1 LRRKVARALDL
12 PGKMADIPK
21 HDGPQEEGRDG
32 GMLLSGTN
40 LERAGDHNQ
49 RVTLHAIRV
58 NGPIT
63 RTDLADITGL
73 TPPAIANITKRLMQ
87 DNLIKE
93 AGRVRGARGQ
103 PPIKLVINPDSWFSV
118 GVNVDRDHITL
129 LVLDFQGAV
138 RARSSREIRFALPGT
153 VQSFFERSIGQL
165 LQKASIATS
174 QLVGIGVAFPDD
186 IQQAE
191 LPDQPA
197 EYSTWASVKVERLFA
212 GPLKVPVF
220 VENDAAAA
228 AMGEMQFGRGH
239 QYQSFF
245 YILITAAL
253 GGGLVIDGPYFRGAN
268 GRSAELGWLRGH
280 DGFSRTRQLQQIV
293 SLSALYTRLAAQGYR
308 VSSPRGL
315 TRLDEGGREIVNA
328 WVETSVGALLE
339 PMLTINCLIN
349 PQAVLI
355 GGRLPATIVDEL
367 ARQLNERLQPYAPTM
382 PAIAPVER
390 ALMSDDAPAVGAA
403 ILPFT
408 HRLLPTRSALMK
420 VSGG

>member
-1 LRRKVARALDL
+1 MVDTHKS
-12 PGKMADIPK
+12 
-21 HDGPQEEGRDG
+21 DGPPEEGREA
-32 GMLLSGTN
+32 GMTFSGTN

-63 RTDLADITGL
+63 RADLADITGL
-73 TPPAIANITKRLMQ
+73 TPPAIANITKRLLQ
-87 DNLIKE
+87 DNLIRE

-103 PPIKLVINPDSWFSV
+103 PPIKLVINPDSWFSI

-129 LVLDFQGAV
+129 VVLDFLGSV
-138 RARSSREIRFALPGT
+138 RAKSAREIPFALPAT
-153 VQSFFERSIGQL
+153 VRTFFQRSVGHL
-165 LQKASIATS
+165 LDKAGISAS

-186 IQQAE
+186 IQRAA
-191 LPDQPA
+191 LPEQPE
-197 EYSTWASVKVERLFA
+197 EYSAWGSVAVDQLFNQS
-212 GPLKVPVF
+212 LKVPVY

-239 QYQSFF
+239 QFQSFF

-253 GGGLVIDGPYFRGAN
+253 GGGLVIDGNYFRGAN

-280 DGFSRTRQLQQIV
+280 DGFSTTRQLQNIV
-293 SLSALYTRLAAQGYR
+293 SLSALYTRLATQGYR

-315 TRLDEGGREIVNA
+315 TRLDEGGRRLVSD
-328 WVETSVGALLE
+328 WVETSVEALLE
-339 PMLTINCLIN
+339 TLLAINCLIN

-355 GGRLPATIVDEL
+355 GGRLPASVIEDL
-367 ARQLNERLQPYAPTM
+367 ARRLNERLAPYAATM
-382 PAIAPVER
+382 PAIAPVEK
-390 ALMSDDAPAVGAA
+390 AVLSDDAPAVGAA

>member
-1 LRRKVARALDL
+1 MVDTHKS
-12 PGKMADIPK
+12 
-21 HDGPQEEGRDG
+21 DGSPDEGREA
-32 GMLLSGTN
+32 GMTFSGTN

-87 DNLIKE
+87 DNLIRE

-103 PPIKLVINPDSWFSV
+103 PAIKLIINPDSWFSI

-129 LVLDFQGAV
+129 VVLDFQGTV
-138 RARSSREIRFALPGT
+138 RARSSREIPFALPST
-153 VQSFFERSIGQL
+153 VRTFFQRSVGHL
-165 LQKASIATS
+165 LEKAGISAS
-174 QLVGIGVAFPDD
+174 QLIGIGVAFPDD
-186 IQQAE
+186 IQRAV
-191 LPDQPA
+191 LPEQPG
-197 EYSTWASVKVERLFA
+197 EYSQWASVEIDQLFNQTL
-212 GPLKVPVF
+212 PVPVF

-239 QYQSFF
+239 QYRSFF

-253 GGGLVIDGPYFRGAN
+253 GGGLVIDGNYFRGAN

-280 DGFSRTRQLQQIV
+280 DGFSRTRQLQNIV
-293 SLSALYTRLAAQGYR
+293 SLSALNSRLAAQGYR
-308 VSSPRGL
+308 VASPRAL
-315 TRLDEGGREIVNA
+315 TRLDAGGLAIVDA
-328 WVETSVGALLE
+328 WVETSVEALLE
-339 PMLTINCLIN
+339 TLLAINCLIN

-355 GGRLPATIVDEL
+355 GGRLPASIVEEL
-367 ARQLNERLQPYAPTM
+367 ARQLNQRLQPYAATM

-390 ALMSDDAPAVGAA
+390 AMMSDDAPAVGAA

>member
-1 LRRKVARALDL
+1 MVDTHKSDGAA
-12 PGKMADIPK
+12 ADGHEAGTIF
-21 HDGPQEEGRDG
+21 
-32 GMLLSGTN
+32 SGTN

-63 RTDLADITGL
+63 RADLADITGL
-73 TPPAIANITKRLMQ
+73 TPPAIANITRRLLQ

-103 PPIKLVINPDSWFSV
+103 PPIKLVINPDSWFSI

-129 LVLDFQGAV
+129 VVLDFLGSV
-138 RARSSREIRFALPGT
+138 RARSAREISFALPAT
-153 VQSFFERSIGQL
+153 VRTFFQRSVGHLLDKAGIGASRL
-165 LQKASIATS
+165 L
-174 QLVGIGVAFPDD
+174 GIGVAFPDD
-186 IQQAE
+186 ITRAA
-191 LPDQPA
+191 LPEQPP
-197 EYSTWASVKVERLFA
+197 EYAQWASVAVEELFNQ
-212 GPLKVPVF
+212 PLHVPVF

-239 QYQSFF
+239 QFQSFF

-253 GGGLVIDGPYFRGAN
+253 GGGLVIDGNYFRGAN

-280 DGFSRTRQLQQIV
+280 DGFSTTRQLQNIV
-293 SLSALYTRLAAQGYR
+293 SLSALYTRLATQGYR

-315 TRLDEGGREIVNA
+315 TRLDEGGRRLVA
-328 WVETSVGALLE
+328 DWVETAVEALLE
-339 PMLTINCLIN
+339 TLLAINCLIN

-355 GGRLPATIVDEL
+355 GGRLPASLIEDL
-367 ARQLNERLQPYAPTM
+367 ARRLNERLAPYAATM
-382 PAIAPVER
+382 PAIAPVEK
-390 ALMSDDAPAVGAA
+390 AVLSDDAPAVGAA

>member
-1 LRRKVARALDL
+1 
-12 PGKMADIPK
+12 MAENHK
-21 HDGPQEEGRDG
+21 GNGSQEEGRDG

-129 LVLDFQGAV
+129 VVLDFQGVV
-138 RARSSREIRFALPGT
+138 RARAAREIAFALPEA
-153 VQSFFERSIGQL
+153 VHAFFQRSIGSL
-165 LQKASIATS
+165 LEKASIKAA

-191 LPDQPA
+191 LPEQPA
-197 EYSTWASVKVERLFA
+197 NYATWGSVAVDRLFT
-212 GPLKVPVF
+212 GVLRVPVF

-253 GGGLVIDGPYFRGAN
+253 GGGLVIDGHYFRGAN
-268 GRSAELGWLRGH
+268 GRSAELGWLRAH
-280 DGFSRTRQLQQIV
+280 DGFSRTRQLQNIV
-293 SLSALYTRLAAQGYR
+293 SLSALHGRLAAGGYR
-308 VSSPRGL
+308 VASPRAL
-315 TRLDEGGREIVNA
+315 TRLDEGGQEIVNG
-328 WVETSVGALLE
+328 WIETSVEAMLETLLA
-339 PMLTINCLIN
+339 INCLIN

-355 GGRLPATIVDEL
+355 GGRLPSGLVEEL
-367 ARQLNERLQPYAPTM
+367 ARRLNERLQPYAATM

-390 ALMSDDAPAVGAA
+390 ALLSDDAPAVGAA

-408 HRLLPTRSALMK
+408 HRLLPTRAALMK

>member
-1 LRRKVARALDL
+1 
-12 PGKMADIPK
+12 MTCS
-21 HDGPQEEGRDG
+21 QEESRDAG
-32 GMLLSGTN
+32 LLLSGTN

-118 GVNVDRDHITL
+118 GVNVDRDHVTVV
-129 LVLDFQGAV
+129 VLDFQGTV
-138 RARSSREIRFALPGT
+138 RARSSREIQFALPAT
-153 VQSFFERSIGQL
+153 VQSFFQRSIGPL
-165 LQKASIATS
+165 LQKASIEVP
-174 QLVGIGVAFPDD
+174 QLAGIGVAFPDD
-186 IQQAE
+186 IQRAQ
-191 LPDQPA
+191 LPDQPEA
-197 EYSTWASVKVERLFA
+197 YADWGSVSVARLFA
-212 GPLKVPVF
+212 SPLKVPVF

-253 GGGLVIDGPYFRGAN
+253 GGGLVIDGHYFRGAN
-268 GRSAELGWLRGH
+268 GRSAELGWLRAH
-280 DGFSRTRQLQQIV
+280 DGFSRTRQLQNIV
-293 SLSALYTRLAAQGYR
+293 SLSALNSRLAAQGYR
-308 VSSPRGL
+308 VASPKGL
-315 TRLDEGGREIVNA
+315 TRLDPGGLAIVDA
-328 WVETSVGALLE
+328 WVEASVEALLE
-339 PMLTINCLIN
+339 TLLAINCLIN

-355 GGRLPATIVDEL
+355 GGRLPSTTVEEL
-367 ARQLNERLQPYAPTM
+367 ARRLNERLQPYAAIM

-390 ALMSDDAPAVGAA
+390 AVMSDDAPAVGAA

>member
-1 LRRKVARALDL
+1 MVDTHKS
-12 PGKMADIPK
+12 
-21 HDGPQEEGRDG
+21 DGSPEEGREAG
-32 GMLLSGTN
+32 TTFSGTN

-63 RTDLADITGL
+63 RADLADITGL
-73 TPPAIANITKRLMQ
+73 TPPAIANITRRLMQ
-87 DNLIKE
+87 DNLIRE

-103 PPIKLVINPDSWFSV
+103 PPIKLVINPDSWFSI

-129 LVLDFQGAV
+129 VVLDFLGSV
-138 RARSSREIRFALPGT
+138 RAKSAREIAFALPAT
-153 VQSFFERSIGQL
+153 VRTFFQRSVGHL
-165 LQKASIATS
+165 LDKAGISAS

-186 IQQAE
+186 ITRAA
-191 LPDQPA
+191 LPEQPQ
-197 EYSTWASVKVERLFA
+197 EYSAWGSVVVEELFNQT
-212 GPLKVPVF
+212 LQVPVF

-239 QYQSFF
+239 QFQSFF

-253 GGGLVIDGPYFRGAN
+253 GGGLVIDGNYFRGAN

-280 DGFSRTRQLQQIV
+280 DGFSTTRQLQNIV
-293 SLSALYTRLAAQGYR
+293 SLSALYTRLATQGYR

-315 TRLDEGGREIVNA
+315 TRLDAGGRRLVA
-328 WVETSVGALLE
+328 DWVETSVEALLE
-339 PMLTINCLIN
+339 TLLAINCLIN

-355 GGRLPATIVDEL
+355 GGRLPASIIEDL
-367 ARQLNERLQPYAPTM
+367 ARRLNERLAPYAATM
-382 PAIAPVER
+382 PAIAPVEK
-390 ALMSDDAPAVGAA
+390 AVLSDDAPAVGAA

>member
-1 LRRKVARALDL
+1 MVDTHKSA
-12 PGKMADIPK
+12 
-21 HDGPQEEGRDG
+21 GPPEEGREA
-32 GMLLSGTN
+32 GMTFSGTN

-63 RTDLADITGL
+63 RADLADITGL

-87 DNLIKE
+87 DNLIRE

-103 PPIKLVINPDSWFSV
+103 PPIKLVINPDSWFSI

-129 LVLDFQGAV
+129 VVLDFLGSV
-138 RARSSREIRFALPGT
+138 RARAAREIAFALPAT
-153 VQSFFERSIGQL
+153 VRTFFQRSAGHL
-165 LQKASIATS
+165 LDKAGISAS

-186 IQQAE
+186 ITRAV
-191 LPDQPA
+191 LPEQPQ
-197 EYSTWASVKVERLFA
+197 EYSQWGSVAVEELFNQA
-212 GPLKVPVF
+212 LHVPVF

-239 QYQSFF
+239 QFQSFF

-253 GGGLVIDGPYFRGAN
+253 GGGLVIDGNYFRGAN

-280 DGFSRTRQLQQIV
+280 DGFSTTRQLQNIV
-293 SLSALYTRLAAQGYR
+293 SLSALYTRLATQGYR

-315 TRLDEGGREIVNA
+315 TRLDEGGRRLVSD
-328 WVETSVGALLE
+328 WVETSVEALLE
-339 PMLTINCLIN
+339 TLLAINCLIN

-355 GGRLPATIVDEL
+355 GGRLPASVIEDL
-367 ARQLNERLQPYAPTM
+367 ARRLNERLAPYAATM
-382 PAIAPVER
+382 PAIAPVEK
-390 ALMSDDAPAVGAA
+390 AVLSDDAPAVGAA

>member
-1 LRRKVARALDL
+1 MMTDRQKSASS
-12 PGKMADIPK
+12 ADTREG
-21 HDGPQEEGRDG
+21 GPQ
-32 GMLLSGTN
+32 LSGTN

-87 DNLIKE
+87 DNLIRE

-103 PPIKLVINPDSWFSV
+103 PPLKLVINPDSWFSV

-129 LVLDFQGAV
+129 VVLDFEGRV
-138 RARSSREIRFALPGT
+138 RARSSREILFALPEM
-153 VQSFFERSIGQL
+153 VQNFFQRSIGHL
-165 LQKASIATS
+165 LEKAAVQTR
-174 QLVGIGVAFPDD
+174 QVLGIGVAFPDD
-186 IQQAE
+186 IQRID
-191 LPDQPA
+191 LPDQPEA
-197 EYSTWASVKVERLFA
+197 YAAWGSVKVERLFQA
-212 GPLKVPVF
+212 LKVPVF

-245 YILITAAL
+245 YILITAGL
-253 GGGLVIDGPYFRGAN
+253 GGGLVIDGHYFRGAN
-268 GRSAELGWLRGH
+268 GRSGELGWLPGH
-280 DGFSRTRQLQQIV
+280 DGDSTTRQLQKIV
-293 SLSALYTRLAAQGYR
+293 SLAALYSRLSAQGYE

-315 TRLDEGGREIVNA
+315 TRLDERGSMIVNA
-328 WVETSVGALLE
+328 WVDTSVEALLDV
-339 PMLTINCLIN
+339 LLAINCLIN

-355 GGRLPATIVDEL
+355 GGRLPASIVEEL
-367 ARQLNERLQPYAPTM
+367 ARRLNERLQSYAATM

-390 ALMSDDAPAVGAA
+390 AVMSDDAPAVGAA

-408 HRLLPTRSALMK
+408 HRLLPTRAALMK
-420 VSGG
+420 VAAG

>member
-1 LRRKVARALDL
+1 
-12 PGKMADIPK
+12 MADTYRS
-21 HDGPQEEGRDG
+21 DGVHEEGRDG
-32 GMLLSGTN
+32 GMSLSGTN
-40 LERAGDHNQ
+40 LARAGDHNQ

-63 RTDLADITGL
+63 RSDLAGITGL
-73 TPPAIANITKRLMQ
+73 TPPAIANITKRLLQ

-103 PPIKLVINPDSWFSV
+103 PPIKLVINPDSWFSI

-129 LVLDFQGAV
+129 VVLDFRGTV
-138 RARSSREIRFALPGT
+138 RARSSREISFALPAT
-153 VQSFFERSIGQL
+153 VQTFFQRSIGHL
-165 LQKASIATS
+165 LDKVAIEAS

-186 IQQAE
+186 ITQAG
-191 LPDQPA
+191 LPDQPQ
-197 EYSTWASVKVERLFA
+197 EYSAWGAVAVGQLFTQ
-212 GPLKVPVF
+212 PLKIPVF

-253 GGGLVIDGPYFRGAN
+253 GGGLVIDGNYFRGAN
-268 GRSAELGWLRGH
+268 GRSAELGWLRGY
-280 DGFSRTRQLQQIV
+280 DGFSRTRQLQHIV
-293 SLSALYTRLAAQGYR
+293 SLSALYSRLAAQGYR
-308 VSSPRGL
+308 VCSPRGL
-315 TRLDEGGREIVNA
+315 TRLDEGGRNLVNE
-328 WVETSVGALLE
+328 WVETSVEALLE
-339 PMLTINCLIN
+339 TLLAINCLIN

-355 GGRLPATIVDEL
+355 GGRLPASVVEDL
-367 ARQLNERLQPYAPTM
+367 ARRLNERLQPYAATM

-390 ALMSDDAPAVGAA
+390 AVMSDDAPAVGAA
-403 ILPFT
+403 ILPFA

>member
-1 LRRKVARALDL
+1 MVDTHKS
-12 PGKMADIPK
+12 
-21 HDGPQEEGRDG
+21 DGPPTESREAGTTF
-32 GMLLSGTN
+32 SGTN

-63 RTDLADITGL
+63 RSDLADITGL

-87 DNLIKE
+87 DNLIKQ

-103 PPIKLVINPDSWFSV
+103 PPIKLVINPDSWFSI

-129 LVLDFQGAV
+129 VVLDFLGAV
-138 RARSSREIRFALPGT
+138 RARSAREIPFALPET
-153 VQSFFERSIGQL
+153 VRGVFQRSVGPL
-165 LQKASIATS
+165 LGKAGVGAS
-174 QLVGIGVAFPDD
+174 QVLGIGVAFPDD
-186 IQQAE
+186 ITRAA
-191 LPDQPA
+191 LPEQPP
-197 EYSTWASVKVERLFA
+197 EYSQWGSVALEELFNQT
-212 GPLKVPVF
+212 LDVPVF

-239 QYQSFF
+239 RFQSFF

-253 GGGLVIDGPYFRGAN
+253 GGGLVIDGNYFRGAS

-280 DGFSRTRQLQQIV
+280 DGFSTTRQLQNIV
-293 SLSALYTRLAAQGYR
+293 SLSALYTRLATQGYR

-315 TRLDEGGREIVNA
+315 TRLDAGGRRLVA
-328 WVETSVGALLE
+328 DWVETSVEALLE
-339 PMLTINCLIN
+339 TLLAINCLIN

-355 GGRLPATIVDEL
+355 GGRLPASVIEDL
-367 ARQLNERLQPYAPTM
+367 ARRLNERLAPYAASM
-382 PAIAPVER
+382 PAIAPVEK
-390 ALMSDDAPAVGAA
+390 AVLSDDAPAVGAA

-420 VSGG
+420 ISGG